1 MDGFEVGRHGG
12 NRIGVAAEPN
22 ELRMMAIAFGLAA
35 EDLLREE
42 RFTPQGNKT
51 LGVEIFGM
59 QCPDAHERRK
69 PNFTGV
75 REPE

>member
-1 MDGFEVGRHGG
+1 
-12 NRIGVAAEPN
+12 
-22 ELRMMAIAFGLAA
+22 MMAIAFGLAA